1 MGVKPPLLPLG
12 APLGG
17 SRTILGCPHFQQPLP
32 RRSGLCRQGT
42 GSTGESRRF
51 RAMI

>member
-1 MGVKPPLLPLG
+1 MGVKAPLLPLG
-12 APLGG
+12 APLGV
-17 SRTILGCPHFQQPLP
+17 PHLQQPLP

-51 RAMI
+51 RAMF